1 VLTAFSGLAM
11 IIAADPAD
19 LAVVG
24 LAVAV
29 GSALCR
35 AACC

>member
-11 IIAADPAD
+11 IIAADPAV
-19 LAVVG
+19 AG